1 MFNEDIRTLE
11 NILRIQSYDNNK
23 RIDIKTGIYENLDIA
38 DSSKYTYFLP
48 DGVFSFNSKQNKFYN
63 FNLNSYFQGKKF
75 EKTQK
80 QFKIKN
86 NISLSSPQYIFEN
99 TGVGSSLKLSLF
111 NKNIYNDDVVGLEN
125 DLNVK
130 K

>member
-48 DGVFSFNSKQNKFYN
+48 DGVFSFNSKKKKFYN

-99 TGVGSSLKLSLF
+99 TGVDPL
-111 NKNIYNDDVVGLEN
+111 
-125 DLNVK
+125 
-130 K
+130 